1 MYPHPWTAQLIG
13 FCVGIITTLLN
24 TTKKI
29 DLNENG
35 VVDSLGGL
43 FIFFIPSFIGGIYSA
58 ILFAAGAYGPG
69 YTRETSQKSPY
80 YSDYQQGGYQ
90 LAGMC
95 ITIGIAAAT
104 GLLLGLIFKCTNRDS
119 ETNQF
124 FDDGH
129 YIQKDDETV
138 MRRSKIVA

>member
-1 MYPHPWTAQLIG
+1 MLFGTNLIIKGAIAYGASSNVFPHPWPAQLIG
-13 FCVGIITTLLN
+13 FCIGILVTLLN

-43 FIFFIPSFIGGIYSA
+43 FLFFIPSFVGGIYSA
-58 ILFAAGAYGPG
+58 ILFASGPSGADYSATTQMSKS
-69 YTRETSQKSPY
+69 YTK
-80 YSDYQQGGYQ
+80 YQQGGYQ

-104 GLLLGLIFKCTNRDS
+104 GVLLGLVFKYSNRDS
-119 ETNQF
+119 AA
-124 FDDGH
+124 G
-129 YIQKDDETV
+129 
-138 MRRSKIVA
+138 